1 MRRFGVVWAVIV
13 GLAGMFLFAGCAAT
27 GGKPAAPA
35 AAKQEVKQVA
45 NQPAPEP
52 ARTGPPPAGVPVLM
66 YHKIGGE
73 KGNDAVISPARF
85 AEHMEYLHKNGYRTL
100 SLEELEAYVAGRA
113 ELPPKPV
120 VLTFD
125 DGYRDTYE
133 IALPLLKKYGFKST
147 VFVLLADAERHLTWD
162 ELREMKAAGMAVLPH
177 GYTHRDLGA
186 MTAAQQAAEIA
197 KAKEILDRAL
207 GQDSRYY
214 CYPNGSYNEQTFR
227 LLREKGFALAVTID
241 PGWVKRGDNPFTLR
255 RVWMGNA
262 VDLRNF
268 EARVTR
274 ADYPIL

>member
-1 MRRFGVVWAVIV
+1 MRRFWVIAAVAV
-13 GLAGMFLFAGCAAT
+13 GLASVLWFTGCAAPS
-27 GGKPAAPA
+27 GKPAAPA
-35 AAKQEVKQVA
+35 AGQEAKQEAK
-45 NQPAPEP
+45 QPAPEP

-66 YHKIGGE
+66 YHKIGEE

-85 AEHMEYLHKNGYRTL
+85 AEHMEFLYKNGYRTL
-100 SLEELEAYVAGRA
+100 SLEEIEAYVAGKT

-120 VLTFD
+120 VITFD

-133 IALPLLKKYGFKST
+133 IAMPLMKKYGFKST
-147 VFVLLADAERHLTWD
+147 VFVMLADAERHLSWD
-162 ELREMKAAGMAVLPH
+162 ELKEMRAAGMAVQPH

-186 MTAAQQAAEIA
+186 MTAAQQAAEIM
-197 KAKEILDRAL
+197 KAKEMLDSGL

-241 PGWVKRGDNPFTLR
+241 PGWVKRGDNPLLLR
-255 RVWMGNA
+255 RVWMGNG
-262 VDLRNF
+262 VNLRHF
-268 EARVTR
+268 EARVSR